1 MLNKKKKK
9 SIGHIF
15 FGNNSDN
22 IYFFKHWTKF
32 QQALKLSVYTKEYPV
47 FTLEM
52 AHGKVLL

>member
-1 MLNKKKKK
+1 MLKQTNKK
-9 SIGHIF
+9 SIGNIF

-22 IYFFKHWTKF
+22 IYFFKLWTKF